1 MKSAQGM
8 NQKRLRR
15 QRAHVKL
22 VKHPHTLPAR
32 RLKEQLQ
39 TRSALANA
47 SKRIRVKYQAVP
59 KRAAQV
65 TKDIL
70 TRQKAAYEKLLRV
83 QVAEHKKRLHE
94 YGKRVAQQ
102 REVAKLWLTWWNALT
117 VDHRRFILRQKQAR
131 SHTRGMSFGCPGLHG
146 QGLLVGAF

>member
-1 MKSAQGM
+1 MKSAQDM

-22 VKHPHTLPAR
+22 VKQPRTLPAHQ
-32 RLKEQLQ
+32 LKEQLR
-39 TRSALANA
+39 TRSAFAYA
-47 SKRIRVKYQAVP
+47 SKRLRFKDQAVP
-59 KRAAQV
+59 KRAARV

-102 REVAKLWLTWWNALT
+102 REKAKLWLTWWNALT
-117 VDHRRFILRQKQAR
+117 VDHRRLILRQNQAKGQ
-131 SHTRGMSFGCPGLHG
+131 TRGMSFWCPGLHG
-146 QGLLVGAF
+146 QGLLVGAL

>member
-1 MKSAQGM
+1 MKSAQDM
-8 NQKRLRR
+8 NQKSLRR
-15 QRAHVKL
+15 QRAHVEL
-22 VKHPHTLPAR
+22 VKHPYTLPAH
-32 RLKEQLQ
+32 RLKKQLQ
-39 TRSALANA
+39 TRSAFANA
-47 SKRIRVKYQAVP
+47 RKRIRVKNQAVP

-83 QVAEHKKRLHE
+83 QVAEHKKRLQE
-94 YGKRVAQQ
+94 YGKGVAQQ

-117 VDHRRFILRQKQAR
+117 VDHRRLILRQNQAR
-131 SHTRGMSFGCPGLHG
+131 SQTRGMSFWCPGLHG